1 MLQAYT
7 PQKYIHVAQTL
18 LFILSDLNLL
28 ECAAKLF
35 SSEVKLSPI
44 GSCLVS
50 FSFLNN
56 DTIEII
62 LTH

>member
-35 SSEVKLSPI
+35 SLEAKLSPI
-44 GSCLVS
+44 GRVLFGV
-50 FSFLNN
+50 
-56 DTIEII
+56 I
-62 LTH
+62 LLL